1 MLKANLDI
9 SSRNLDCNQLINALN
24 FPQDTLQAETDTVS
38 SSEPLQ
44 LFVIPSNIDFEL
56 KTNLNKVTYGNMVFE
71 HVRGA
76 VDIRNQ
82 AVYLKK
88 LTMRGLEA
96 DVETT
101 LVYRAR
107 KKHGICRFRLPF
119 AKGEYR

>member
-44 LFVIPSNIDFEL
+44 LFVIPPKIDFEL

-107 KKHGICRFRLPF
+107 KKHGICRFRLPS

>member
-1 MLKANLDI
+1 M
-9 SSRNLDCNQLINALN
+9 INALN

-38 SSEPLQ
+38 SAEPMQ
-44 LFVIPSNIDFEL
+44 LFVIPKNIDFEL
-56 KTNLNKVTYGNMVFE
+56 KTNLKKVTYGNMVFE
-71 HVRGA
+71 NVQGA

-96 DVETT
+96 DLETT

-107 KKHGICRFRLPF
+107 RKTRAMPVLISVCVR
-119 AKGEYR
+119 

>member
-44 LFVIPSNIDFEL
+44 LFVIPPKIDFEL

-107 KKHGICRFRLPF
+107 KKHGDMQVSTSVCER
-119 AKGEYR
+119 